1 MPSFSLQF
9 SFCFVFHS
17 KLLVRDG
24 QESNLEGSSFLILKH
39 VSMCFT
45 PSIEKLFGKKKK
57 KTFLDSHQSR
67 EICMTVTTGIN
78 IRKTG
83 TKCEK
88 LLKGKCEVDIH

>member
-1 MPSFSLQF
+1 MPSFSLRF

-83 TKCEK
+83 TKCGK
-88 LLKGKCEVDIH
+88 TIKGKM

>member
-1 MPSFSLQF
+1 MPSFSLRF

-24 QESNLEGSSFLILKH
+24 QESNLEGSSFLILNTSRC
-39 VSMCFT
+39 VSQRRLKNYL
-45 PSIEKLFGKKKK
+45 EKKN
-57 KTFLDSHQSR
+57 FLDSHQSR

>member
-1 MPSFSLQF
+1 
-9 SFCFVFHS
+9 
-17 KLLVRDG
+17 
-24 QESNLEGSSFLILKH
+24 
-39 VSMCFT
+39 MCFT
-45 PSIEKLFGKKKK
+45 PSIEKLFGKKKN
-57 KTFLDSHQSR
+57 FLDSHRSR

>member
-1 MPSFSLQF
+1 
-9 SFCFVFHS
+9 
-17 KLLVRDG
+17 
-24 QESNLEGSSFLILKH
+24 
-39 VSMCFT
+39 MCFT

-88 LLKGKCEVDIH
+88 QLKGKCEVDIH